1 MTHRRE
7 DAIRGRLRRALRD
20 FQRALKDLKAVQR
33 QQLGR
38 AQEEANVGL
47 KKLDNRV
54 RDTAREVVAA
64 AEGLSL
70 AGFEPSASDQRLI
83 AEARQCLGGA
93 G

>member
-47 KKLDNRV
+47 RKLDNRV

-70 AGFEPSASDQRLI
+70 AGVEPSASDQRLI
-83 AEARQCLGGA
+83 AEARQCVGGS